1 MIRVWSGI
9 WWRIGLGCCLA
20 FTFSGCARESN
31 LPSLRPAHAGVAPM
45 LAVERF
51 LSAVNT
57 DDLDTMSRLFG
68 TREGAILQR
77 DARAEVERR
86 MYALASI
93 LKHKNYAVEGEGIVP
108 GRLGEA
114 VQYSVLLSIGE
125 RDVSVP
131 FILVQT
137 RNDGW
142 LIEQIGIERI
152 TAGW

>member
-1 MIRVWSGI
+1 
-9 WWRIGLGCCLA
+9 
-20 FTFSGCARESN
+20 
-31 LPSLRPAHAGVAPM
+31 M